1 MWETF
6 SPVKVGFLKEVG
18 IVMSA
23 KEKAIEVCGAVPIAR
38 HINDDRFSV
47 GWYTDRLY
55 ETGVGS
61 KVDDEG
67 LFFWADTGYGDCDHP
82 VGSGRTGLT
91 PRVSC
96 TLFMRNW
103 RQS

>member
-1 MWETF
+1 
-6 SPVKVGFLKEVG
+6 
-18 IVMSA
+18 MSA
-23 KEKAIEVCGAVPIAR
+23 KENAIEICGAVPIAR

-67 LFFWADTGYGDCDHP
+67 LFFWADTDMVIVITP
-82 VGSGRTGLT
+82 AESGENR
-91 PRVSC
+91 PYSRVSC
-96 TLFMRNW
+96 TLSMRNW